1 MDTGAI
7 KSAVDMLRGA
17 SSSSIGSR
25 PMPPVRTGQQVSS
38 DSFSSFLRE
47 SITQVSAM
55 QQDADQAVEAL
66 MTGNNNSPA
75 EVLTAVQKAD
85 LAFQLMLQV
94 RNKLVAAFDEVK
106 NLRI

>member
-1 MDTGAI
+1 MNTNAIQSAANLLQGA
-7 KSAVDMLRGA
+7 A
-17 SSSSIGSR
+17 SGNIGSR
-25 PMPPVRTGQQVSS
+25 PMPPARTDQPVSA
-38 DSFSSFLRE
+38 DSFSSFLKE
-47 SITQVSAM
+47 SMSEVSAM
-55 QQDADQAVEAL
+55 QQEADQAVEAL